1 MTEVTVHRSSTDEG
15 IIEITDDGDIRSLY
29 FGSDA
34 KQSSMQLSAPN
45 NLELTYTQTMMLAL
59 AFQSQ
64 PQNGLLIG
72 LGGGSIAK
80 FLHHHYPD
88 IKIDAVELR
97 PDVIKLAH
105 AYFCLPECNR
115 INTIIGD
122 GYQFLSQDIEQRY
135 DLIQVDAFNHN
146 GIADEVKRDLFFHHC
161 QEKLSGNG
169 VLAVNLWTERRDH
182 FSQTLAMIEAAFEGV
197 VLSMPVTDRGNT
209 IIFAANHKDV
219 FKTGSSKDINQL
231 EQRLGLE
238 LNPKLR
244 QLKKHNRWRRLSALF
259 V

>member
-34 KQSSMQLSAPN
+34 KQSSMRLSAPQT
-45 NLELTYTQTMMLAL
+45 LELTYTQTMMLSL

-64 PQNGLLIG
+64 PKNGLLIG

-80 FLHHHYPD
+80 FLHHHFPE
-88 IKIDAVELR
+88 IAIDAVELR
-97 PDVIKLAH
+97 SDVVKLAH
-105 AYFCLPECNR
+105 AYFGLPECNQ
-115 INTIIGD
+115 INTIVGD
-122 GYQFLSQDIEQRY
+122 GYEFLSRDNEQKY

-146 GIADEVKRDLFFHHC
+146 GMADEVKRDLFFHHC
-161 QEKLSGNG
+161 QEKLSLNG
-169 VLAVNLWTERRDH
+169 VLAINLWTERRDH
-182 FSQTLAMIEAAFEGV
+182 FSHTLAMIEAAFEGL

-209 IIFAANHKDV
+209 IIFAANHKAV
-219 FKTGSSKDINQL
+219 FKSGSSKEIKLL

-238 LNPKLR
+238 LSPKLR
-244 QLKKHNRWRRLSALF
+244 QLKKHNRWRCLGSLF